1 MAILGTNGVL
11 DLSEPIPSPLVL
23 SKQRL
28 NVSSSPYSITV
39 ANSQYNTGDH
49 VVIASKTGVP
59 FELNTSY
66 ADCPDGYSLYL
77 GSKWKRTPTRGDQ
90 GDIAGSNYM
99 YYYLDSNG
107 SPVGSTLDGAGF
119 YAQAS
124 SFPGPTTY
132 LHAFINKD
140 ALDRVRFWSTEAA
153 AHANST
159 QDANGNTLGT
169 ELAVQNIG
177 SENMILA
184 RYDSSWASGVISDYL
199 TAVVTAANQVGA
211 VSLPQPEQLLETVI
225 TLPQGMLDVAAN
237 ENRTFDS
244 QLHLTGWSLSLNNA
258 NLDTTAIGETFGESV
273 GSIARGSGSLQFV
286 IEHEVQSG
294 SLDSLSLLKA
304 VIKLQSQAKAK
315 AKFYLYK
322 NRSVA
327 DPRTDG
333 SAYYECDIILTNCRL
348 NARPKDLMAGV
359 VDFVATSKVN
369 LRLAT

>member
-28 NVSSSPYSITV
+28 NISSSPYSITV
-39 ANSQYNTGDH
+39 ASAQYNTGDH

-59 FELNTSY
+59 FELNLPELDS
-66 ADCPDGYSLYL
+66 PDGYSLYL
-77 GSKWKRTPTRGDQ
+77 GSKWKRTPARSNQ
-90 GDIAGSNYM
+90 GGTAGSNYM

-107 SPVGSTLDGAGF
+107 SPVGSTFDGSGF

-124 SFPGPTTY
+124 TNGVTTY
-132 LHAFINKD
+132 QDAFINKD

-169 ELAVQNIG
+169 ELVVQNIG

-199 TAVVTAANQVGA
+199 GAVETAANQVGA

-258 NLDTTAIGETFGESV
+258 NLDTTAIGEAFGESV

-322 NRSVA
+322 NRSVE